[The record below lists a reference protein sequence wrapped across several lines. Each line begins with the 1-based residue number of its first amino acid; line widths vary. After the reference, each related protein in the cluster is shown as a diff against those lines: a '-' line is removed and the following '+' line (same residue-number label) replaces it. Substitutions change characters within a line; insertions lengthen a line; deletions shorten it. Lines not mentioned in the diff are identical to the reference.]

1 MQISDNL
8 FDIHGRPLGLAT
20 PLDRGGEAE
29 IYRLSGSPFRV
40 AKIYHAQHRT
50 AERRRKLELMI
61 ADPPEDPESAR
72 GHASIAWPTGLVV
85 DGRGAFLGFVMP
97 GIDTAATR
105 KLVDIYNVSSYPK
118 GLTWADLLLVARN
131 LAVAL
136 AALHQK
142 GYVVG
147 DLNESNLLV
156 ASNDLITFV
165 DCDSM
170 QVRDAATGQVFRC
183 PVGKAEYSPPE
194 LQGLSFGA
202 VDRTPESD
210 AWALAVMICQLLL
223 LGRHPFAGG
232 SSPRVEDNIQHRDS
246 FLCVP
251 GGQPPAG
258 TPPSNVLPVRLLDL
272 FVRCFREGH
281 GEPRLRPTADAW
293 ADALDAAHRN
303 LRTCQ
308 RSQVHRH
315 SAHLVDCPW
324 CRYEQDYGFDPFTW
338 RWQQQA
344 AAPRPISAPGPAP
357 APAAPPPLPQVV
369 WRLPRRRSGTGA
381 TLAATV
387 VLAVLFLALYLA
399 PDRSPARDRREPS
412 PSASPKLGSTH
423 TGILRDPQALVGTYT
438 GLLEPSSGGRPVVT
452 TLHILSVS
460 EPSLGRAT
468 FRYTLNTLEQREDG
482 IGKVHDVGALDLP
495 ANRFLFARPDPD
507 GRLVLEDLSSHNK
520 LRKARK

>member
-1 MQISDNL
+1 MDL
-8 FDIHGRPLGLAT
+8 FDAQGRPLGLAT

-61 ADPPEDPESAR
+61 ADPPDDPESAR

-97 GIDTAATR
+97 GIDTGSTR
-105 KLVDIYNVSSYPK
+105 KLVDVYNVSSYPK
-118 GLTWADLLLVARN
+118 GLTWSDLLLVARN

-210 AWALAVMICQLLL
+210 AWALSVMICQLLL
-223 LGRHPFAGG
+223 LGRHPFSGG
-232 SSPRVEDNIQHRDS
+232 SSPRVEDNIQRWDS
-246 FLCVP
+246 FLFAP

-308 RSQVHRH
+308 RSQVHRY
-315 SAHLVDCPW
+315 SAHLVECPW

-344 AAPRPISAPGPAP
+344 AAPRTVPAP
-357 APAAPPPLPQVV
+357 ASAAPAPPPQVV
-369 WRLPRRRSGTGA
+369 WTLPPKPRRARAAVGA
-381 TLAATV
+381 VALAAALGLGLYF
-387 VLAVLFLALYLA
+387 VL
-399 PDRSPARDRREPS
+399 DRDEMPPPPGQSLP
-412 PSASPKLGSTH
+412 LGR
-423 TGILRDPQALVGTYT
+423 IRDPQQLVGTYT
-438 GLLEPSSGGRPVVT
+438 GLLDPSGAGKPVYSVLHIENVSEALSGGASFQFNLNAGTERQK
-452 TLHILSVS
+452 
-460 EPSLGRAT
+460 GRGQA
-468 FRYTLNTLEQREDG
+468 RLESG
-482 IGKVHDVGALDLP
+482 
-495 ANRFLFARPDPD
+495 
-507 GRLVLEDLSSHNK
+507 LVLLSANEV
-520 LRKARK
+520 LRVSLDSRNQLVLQGDSGFQLKKERP